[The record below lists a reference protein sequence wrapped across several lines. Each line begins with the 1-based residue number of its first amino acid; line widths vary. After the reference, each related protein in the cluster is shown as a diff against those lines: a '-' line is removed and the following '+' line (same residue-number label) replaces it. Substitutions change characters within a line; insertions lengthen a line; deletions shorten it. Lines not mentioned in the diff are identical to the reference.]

1 MTAFTRI
8 CPICAK
14 FVGGINPVSHA
25 RCSKQLQQIHL
36 NDKRRKPPKKLTVR
50 AAEVLSQLILKAAA

>member
-14 FVGGINPVSHA
+14 FVGGVNPVSHA
-25 RCSKQLQQIHL
+25 RCSKQLQQIYS
-36 NDKRRKPPKKLTVR
+36 DKKRKAAPANLTAKR
-50 AAEVLSQLILKAAA
+50 GGSLAGLILRTAA